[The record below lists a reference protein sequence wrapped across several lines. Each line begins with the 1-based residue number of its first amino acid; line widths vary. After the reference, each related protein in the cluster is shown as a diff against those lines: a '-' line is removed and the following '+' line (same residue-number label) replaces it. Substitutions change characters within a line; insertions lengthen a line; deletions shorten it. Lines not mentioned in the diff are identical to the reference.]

1 MADFCTCGAQLP
13 PDSLFC
19 NKCGK
24 PQREIATP
32 EIERN
37 VFAAA
42 TAATDAAP
50 LVAPTPLP
58 VEPLA
63 APRPAPMPLNFRNPI
78 AVRIALMAAV
88 GATLLNFLV
97 PILNW
102 PAAGFFAVFLYCRKT
117 GTRLDVSAG
126 VKIGWITGLLTY
138 GFAAIVFAATL
149 IPDALSGKLGST
161 MLEQMKNFSSQ
172 DPNMVAQMTRLIQ
185 TTQGM
190 VMLVLFALAFL
201 FVFVT
206 CLSMAG
212 GALGAKMVGRS

>member
-1 MADFCTCGAQLP
+1 MADICTCGAQLP

-24 PQREIATP
+24 PQREIETP

-37 VFAAA
+37 VFAGAP
-42 TAATDAAP
+42 AATDTVPQPVEPQPAPPAAP
-50 LVAPTPLP
+50 L
-58 VEPLA
+58 
-63 APRPAPMPLNFRNPI
+63 PLNFRNPV
-78 AVRIALMAAV
+78 AVRIALVAAV

-117 GTRLDVSAG
+117 GTRLNVSAG

-149 IPDALSGKLGST
+149 LPDALSGKLGTT
-161 MLEQMKNFSSQ
+161 MLEQMKNFSTQ
-172 DPNMVAQMTRLIQ
+172 DPAMVAQMTHLVQ
-185 TTQGM
+185 TTPGM